1 MDTISYGGLDVH
13 KATISVAVAESG
25 RNSEVRQIGVVE
37 NRVEVVLKL
46 AKRLSE
52 GGRRLRFCYEA
63 GPCGYGLHQLLSGC
77 GHDCAVVAPSLIPT
91 SGQDRSPRRSNA
103 GQVTS
108 CWRVDADLGP

>member
-1 MDTISYGGLDVH
+1 MQNIEDCAERTGTEPHAWQTGLMDTTTYVGLDVH

-52 GGRRLRFCYEA
+52 GGRRLSFCYEA
-63 GPCGYGLHQLLSGC
+63 GPCG
-77 GHDCAVVAPSLIPT
+77 
-91 SGQDRSPRRSNA
+91 
-103 GQVTS
+103 
-108 CWRVDADLGP
+108 